1 MKVYLLLLFI
11 AALVSFVLTPAVR
24 VLGVRGRVYT
34 PRRKRD
40 MHREP
45 IPKLGGVAM
54 TTAALIGLSIA
65 ATIPFL
71 DGVFLDP
78 LPVRGLLAALALIV
92 VVGTADDLWDLHW
105 TLKLVGQ
112 IGAGL
117 LVALGGIRVEAMPV
131 GWIPVGNEAV
141 QILLTVFVVVLTM
154 NAFNFIDGLDG
165 LAAGVAVIGGS
176 AFFAYTY
183 LLTRTINAYDYSNT
197 ATMLMA
203 LLVGA
208 CLGFLPH
215 NFHPARIFMG
225 EIGALLIG
233 LLMSTAAVAVT
244 ADLGALDGFRFRN
257 VPAYMPILLPLA
269 VMILPL
275 MDLSM
280 AVIRRTARRS
290 SPFSADRGHIHHK
303 LVDGGYTHRQAVLLL
318 YLWTFVVAYGVV
330 SLNFFQSGTVLIVMG
345 IALAGTILLTLQP
358 WIARRMYYR
367 RLRQIRAAR
376 AAQRAQDNAHHRR
389 HEIQGNLGSRKDHR
403 G

>member
-131 GWIPVGNEAV
+131 GWIPVGNDAV

-345 IALAGTILLTLQP
+345 IALAGTMLLTLQP